1 MLLWLTSNHPGL
13 TARKLLRRA
22 RQTGDTALTLLRM
35 TVGLFV
41 AVAATP
47 VLAHSGG
54 AAPDLADAG
63 HGLAAGFVHPFSG
76 ADHVLAMA
84 AVGLWAGFVGGRA
97 ILAWP
102 LAFLAVMA
110 LGAALGLGGLSL
122 PAVEAAMALSV
133 VVLGL
138 AAALKA
144 PLPVAAGAAVCGAF
158 ALFHGMAH
166 GAELPAAAA
175 AVTYGIGL
183 MLATALLHAAGI
195 GAALALACPA
205 WLPRAAGAAVAA
217 TGLALLLG

>member
-1 MLLWLTSNHPGL
+1 M
-13 TARKLLRRA
+13 
-22 RQTGDTALTLLRM
+22 M
-35 TVGLFV
+35 VGLFV
-41 AVAATP
+41 AAATP
-47 VLAHSGG
+47 VLAHSGA
-54 AAPDLADAG
+54 AAPDLAGAG

-84 AVGLWAGFVGGRA
+84 AVGLWAGLVGGRA

-110 LGAALGLGGLSL
+110 LGAALGLAGFSL
-122 PAVEAAMALSV
+122 PAVEAATALSV

-166 GAELPAAAA
+166 GAELPAAARA
-175 AVTYGIGL
+175 LTYGIGF

-195 GAALALACPA
+195 GAALALARPA

>member
-1 MLLWLTSNHPGL
+1 MLLVEFGL

-22 RQTGDTALTLLRM
+22 PGRRGDTALTLLRM
-35 TVGLFV
+35 MVGHFV
-41 AVAATP
+41 AAATP
-47 VLAHSGG
+47 VLAHSGA
-54 AAPDLADAG
+54 AAPDLAGAG

-84 AVGLWAGFVGGRA
+84 AVGLWAGLVGGRA

-110 LGAALGLGGLSL
+110 LGAALGLAGFSL
-122 PAVEAAMALSV
+122 PAVEAATALSV

-166 GAELPAAAA
+166 GAELPAAARA
-175 AVTYGIGL
+175 LTYGIGF

-195 GAALALACPA
+195 GAALALARPA

>member
-1 MLLWLTSNHPGL
+1 
-13 TARKLLRRA
+13 
-22 RQTGDTALTLLRM
+22 
-35 TVGLFV
+35 
-41 AVAATP
+41 
-47 VLAHSGG
+47 
-54 AAPDLADAG
+54 
-63 HGLAAGFVHPFSG
+63 VHPFSG

-84 AVGLWAGFVGGRA
+84 AVGLWAGLVGGRA

-110 LGAALGLGGLSL
+110 LGAALGLAGFSL
-122 PAVEAAMALSV
+122 PAVEATIALSV
-133 VVLGL
+133 IVLGL
-138 AAALKA
+138 AVALKA

-175 AVTYGIGL
+175 ALTYGIGF

-195 GAALALACPA
+195 GAALALARPA

>member
-1 MLLWLTSNHPGL
+1 MLLVDFESAWADGPEVASP
-13 TARKLLRRA
+13 RA
-22 RQTGDTALTLLRM
+22 GQTGEIAMTPLRM

-41 AVAATP
+41 AAATP
-47 VLAHSGG
+47 VLAHSG
-54 AAPDLADAG
+54 AAAHDLADAG
-63 HGLAAGFVHPFSG
+63 DGLAAGFVHPFSG

-84 AVGLWAGFVGGRA
+84 AVGLWAGLVGGRA

-110 LGAALGLGGLSL
+110 LGAALGLAGFSL
-122 PAVEAAMALSV
+122 PAVEATIALSV
-133 VVLGL
+133 IVLGL

-144 PLPVAAGAAVCGAF
+144 PLLVAAGAAVCGAF
-158 ALFHGMAH
+158 ALFHGMAQ

-175 AVTYGIGL
+175 AVTYGIGF

-195 GAALALACPA
+195 GAALALARRP

>member
-1 MLLWLTSNHPGL
+1 
-13 TARKLLRRA
+13 
-22 RQTGDTALTLLRM
+22 
-35 TVGLFV
+35 
-41 AVAATP
+41 
-47 VLAHSGG
+47 VLAHGG
-54 AAPDLADAG
+54 AAAHDLADAG

-84 AVGLWAGFVGGRA
+84 AVGLWAGLAGGRA

-110 LGAALGLGGLSL
+110 LGAALGLAGFSL
-122 PAVEAAMALSV
+122 PAVEATIALSV
-133 VVLGL
+133 IVLGL
-138 AAALKA
+138 AVALKA

-175 AVTYGIGL
+175 LTYGIGF

-195 GAALALACPA
+195 GAALALARPA
-205 WLPRAAGAAVAA
+205 WLPRAAGAAVAV
-217 TGLALLLG
+217 TGLTLLLG